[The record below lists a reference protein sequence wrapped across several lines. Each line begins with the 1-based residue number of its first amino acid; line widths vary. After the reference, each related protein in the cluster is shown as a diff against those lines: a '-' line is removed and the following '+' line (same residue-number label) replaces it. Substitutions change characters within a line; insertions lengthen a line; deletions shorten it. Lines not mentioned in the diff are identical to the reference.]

1 MTRQGSAAASGP
13 RVRSDMKLLL
23 DQSFPRHAE
32 EYGNVDFALVR
43 WVGEQVTDDEL
54 LRSAAAEG
62 MAGVVF
68 LGLQALADGRLARLA
83 ADLDLFLA
91 ATHDL
96 EPMEALRALTMHLH
110 GLQRAVAPGAVCHLY
125 VSGIRAATVSRSARL
140 RRGGG

>member
-1 MTRQGSAAASGP
+1 MTPPESAAASGP
-13 RVRSDMKLLL
+13 QARSEVKLLL

-32 EYGNVDFALVR
+32 EYGAVDFTLVR

-54 LRSAAAEG
+54 LRAAAAEG
-62 MAGVVF
+62 MGGVVF

-83 ADLDLFLA
+83 ADLNLFLA

-96 EPMEALRALTMHLH
+96 EPMEALRALTTHLH
-110 GLQRAVAPGAVCHLY
+110 GLQRAVAPGAVSHLY
-125 VSGIRAATVSRSARL
+125 VSGIRAAAAPGSSRL

>member
-1 MTRQGSAAASGP
+1 MTPPGLAAASGP
-13 RVRSDMKLLL
+13 RALSDMKLLL

-32 EYGNVDFALVR
+32 EYGSLDFALIR

-62 MAGVVF
+62 MSGVIF

-83 ADLDLFLA
+83 ADLGLFLG

-96 EPMEALRALTMHLH
+96 EPMEALRALTTHIH

-125 VSGIRAATVSRSARL
+125 VSGIRPSIVAGSAPV
-140 RRGGG
+140 RRGSR